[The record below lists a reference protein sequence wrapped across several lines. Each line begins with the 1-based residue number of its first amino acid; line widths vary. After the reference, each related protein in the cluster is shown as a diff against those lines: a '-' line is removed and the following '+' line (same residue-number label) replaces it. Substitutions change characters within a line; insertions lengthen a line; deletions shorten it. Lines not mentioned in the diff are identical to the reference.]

1 MIVIYV
7 AFVVCL
13 TGVISS
19 VVAAVLWFKASR
31 IKVPDNRD
39 KLIGELQRISRC
51 KARAAVA
58 TGIAALCA
66 AYLFV
71 QFT

>member
-7 AFVVCL
+7 AFVVCS

-19 VVAAVLWFKASR
+19 VVAALLWFKASR

-39 KLIGELQRISRC
+39 KLIGELQRI
-51 KARAAVA
+51 
-58 TGIAALCA
+58 
-66 AYLFV
+66 
-71 QFT
+71 